1 VSYSLCYQKKISQTE
16 NLEPPNLHQSSSMA
30 SSSASL
36 ETGSSYQ
43 KAPAYEIRGRTMT
56 LEEWELNVQ
65 VEIPVDFLSLAHHGC
80 DLRDVYQASGWIL
93 VFLLLLLKPLSQSE
107 RRGLLLMLVQK
118 HLELYTRSPGRTLLM
133 QQLLT
138 SRAKEV
144 EKLLKLPLKNSLK

>member
-1 VSYSLCYQKKISQTE
+1 
-16 NLEPPNLHQSSSMA
+16 MA

-107 RRGLLLMLVQK
+107 RKKRSASDAGSEASGALHKKSKKDATDTSASDFKRKRSREAPHVTSQEQ
-118 HLELYTRSPGRTLLM
+118 LEVARDRKS
-133 QQLLT
+133 
-138 SRAKEV
+138 V
-144 EKLLKLPLKNSLK
+144 V